1 MTGTPPFE
9 CGPECPAPDHHGRG
23 PRIQA
28 SSMPA
33 AAATAGAAGAA
44 VQGPAAPSSW
54 DLIWATGQTQAANED
69 PYSTRASREVAAAA
83 EQAAFRA
90 AQHIGLDDP
99 GACAHELELA
109 GTEPEAAL

>member
-1 MTGTPPFE
+1 MTDNPPFE
-9 CGPECPAPDHHGRG
+9 CGPECPAPDHHGGG

-28 SSMPA
+28 STMPA
-33 AAATAGAAGAA
+33 PAPAAGAP

-69 PYSTRASREVAAAA
+69 PHSTRATREVAAAA

-99 GACAHELELA
+99 DPGAYARELEL
-109 GTEPEAAL
+109 EAPALEDGW

>member
-1 MTGTPPFE
+1 MTDNPPFE

-23 PRIQA
+23 PRIQ
-28 SSMPA
+28 SSKMPA
-33 AAATAGAAGAA
+33 TATAAGAP

-69 PYSTRASREVAAAA
+69 PYSNHASREAAAA

-99 GACAHELELA
+99 GPGAYAREFELEAPAMEA
-109 GTEPEAAL
+109 GW

>member
-9 CGPECPAPDHHGRG
+9 RGPQCPAPDHHGRS
-23 PRIQA
+23 PQIEART
-28 SSMPA
+28 MPA
-33 AAATAGAAGAA
+33 ATAAGAP

-54 DLIWATGQTQAANED
+54 DLIWAPGETQAANED
-69 PYSTRASREVAAAA
+69 PYSTRASREIAAAA

-99 GACAHELELA
+99 DPDAYARELEL
-109 GTEPEAAL
+109 EAPALEDGW